1 MTEIFVGPY
10 IKITREEARI
20 KRNYA
25 VDFHGCTN
33 TKCEL
38 HSSAQNLHSKFCPE
52 CGHKIEAGQQVN
64 KIHDCLMNVA
74 FRGAGLEPLEYAG
87 FGGRFLFI
95 MSNIPVFSS
104 HESWAGSLTR
114 DGFYE
119 GGFGAI
125 DLCALDL
132 SIFDKEKEM
141 QWLQKE
147 LAEYLKVIDK
157 EFGEG
162 FYSIQWGIVDL
173 S

>member
-10 IKITREEARI
+10 VKILREEARI

-33 TKCEL
+33 PKCER

-52 CGHKIEAGQQVN
+52 CGHKVEDGQKVKKN
-64 KIHDCLMNVA
+64 HDCLLNVA
-74 FRGAGLEPLEYAG
+74 FRGAGLEPIDYAG
-87 FGGRFLFI
+87 RDGRYLFI
-95 MSNIPVFSS
+95 TSKIPVFSI
-104 HESWAGSLTR
+104 HESWTGSLTR

-119 GGFGAI
+119 GGFG
-125 DLCALDL
+125 ALDL

-141 QWLQKE
+141 QWLHKE
-147 LAEYLKVIDK
+147 LAEHLKVIDK

-162 FYSIQWGIVDL
+162 FYSIEWGVIDL

>member
-10 IKITREEARI
+10 VKILREEARI

-33 TKCEL
+33 PKCERY
-38 HSSAQNLHSKFCPE
+38 SSAQNLHSKFCPE
-52 CGHKIEAGQQVN
+52 CGHKVEAGQQVKKN
-64 KIHDCLMNVA
+64 HDCLLNVA
-74 FRGAGLEPLEYAG
+74 FRGAGLEPIEYAG
-87 FGGRFLFI
+87 RDGRYLFNTKI
-95 MSNIPVFSS
+95 KT
-104 HESWAGSLTR
+104 GSLTR

-119 GGFGAI
+119 GGFGA
-125 DLCALDL
+125 LEL

-147 LAEYLKVIDK
+147 LAEYLRVIDK

-162 FYSIQWGIVDL
+162 FYSIQWGVVDL
-173 S
+173 T

>member
-10 IKITREEARI
+10 VKILREEARI

-33 TKCEL
+33 PKCER
-38 HSSAQNLHSKFCPE
+38 HSNAQNLHSKFCPE
-52 CGHKIEAGQQVN
+52 CGHKIEAGQQVKKN
-64 KIHDCLMNVA
+64 HDCLLDVA
-74 FRGAGLEPLEYAG
+74 FRGAGLEPTDYAG
-87 FGGRFLFI
+87 RDGRYLFI
-95 MSNIPVFSS
+95 MKIQF
-104 HESWAGSLTR
+104 GSLTR

-119 GGFGAI
+119 GGFG
-125 DLCALDL
+125 ALDL

-141 QWLQKE
+141 QWLHKE
-147 LAEYLKVIDK
+147 LAEHLKVIDK

-162 FYSIQWGIVDL
+162 FYSIEWGVVDL

>member
-33 TKCEL
+33 PKCER

-52 CGHKIEAGQQVN
+52 CGHKIKADQQVKKN
-64 KIHDCLMNVA
+64 QDCLLNVA
-74 FRGAGLEPLEYAG
+74 FRGAGLEPIDYAG
-87 FGGRFLFI
+87 RDGRYLFI
-95 MSNIPVFSS
+95 TSNIPVLSS
-104 HESWAGSLTR
+104 NESWSGSLTR

-119 GGFGAI
+119 GGFGA
-125 DLCALDL
+125 LDL
-132 SIFDKEKEM
+132 SIFDKEKEI
-141 QWLQKE
+141 QWLQTE
-147 LAEYLKVIDK
+147 LAEHLKVIDK